1 MSSGG
6 KEKLSVSCPSC
17 GKKVLWEASP
27 HRPFCSERCK
37 LADLGKWLDEDYRIT
52 SCLEDESEKS
62 QESEDP

>member
-1 MSSGG
+1 LSSGG